1 MMELYFTIKT
11 IGTIAGFV
19 ILVGYILF
27 AIWMLHKR
35 K

>member
-11 IGTIAGFV
+11 IGTIAGLV
-19 ILVGYILF
+19 ILVGYVLF
-27 AIWMLHKR
+27 MIWLLHRR

>member
-11 IGTIAGFV
+11 IGTIVGLV

-27 AIWMLHKR
+27 MIWRLR

>member
-1 MMELYFTIKT
+1 MMELYFAIKT
-11 IGTIAGFV
+11 IGAIAGLV

-27 AIWMLHKR
+27 MIWLLHKR